1 MFLFQKFVQTIWNFR
16 CDLWYW
22 LLCAMPVFV
31 DIHNC
36 RMQVPGTFSYQRERE
51 KCNSTSP
58 PLQWRH
64 LFVSHSHILPCI
76 SSYNYVIYIYK
87 YKSTHWFSMSLFC
100 TYNTVHLIS
109 LHCIASPSPCY
120 ITWHCIS
127 LHYLSLISLHCIAS
141 HHITSHCTHIVT
153 CYFSLFLSLYMHMF
167 THRHTSHLHPSPS
180 ACVSSDVVR

>member
-141 HHITSHCTHIVT
+141 HHITLHAHSHMLFFSVT
-153 CYFSLFLSLYMHMF
+153 LSLYMHMF